1 MWYNVTIKHHSHIH
15 TFTRSI
21 PMNRKMVRRN
31 YTKHSKD
38 DFYIALSHSHGEYRA
53 SVARGGVHKVSVL
66 TAPSLKRLRDVVCRL
81 WLRGD
86 VATMPDFGAGG
97 GGVGE
102 RGSFVGKSGVRPTGA

>member
-1 MWYNVTIKHHSHIH
+1 
-15 TFTRSI
+15 
-21 PMNRKMVRRN
+21 MNRKMVRRN

-86 VATMPDFGAGG
+86 VVTMPDFGAGV
-97 GGVGE
+97 GVIVE
-102 RGSFVGKSGVRPTGA
+102 SGSFDGKTGFSQTVARWK